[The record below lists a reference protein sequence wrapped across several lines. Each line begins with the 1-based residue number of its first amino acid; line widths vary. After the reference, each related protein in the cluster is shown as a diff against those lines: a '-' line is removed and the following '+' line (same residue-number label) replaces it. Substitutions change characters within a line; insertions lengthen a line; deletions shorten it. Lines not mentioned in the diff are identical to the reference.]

1 MQKKAGLIQGK
12 KKGPLP
18 MALAQIVLLALF
30 GGLGY
35 ATIAKESETN
45 ALLAS
50 VGKAIATAY
59 GTLETVMSKKTK
71 PAS

>member
-1 MQKKAGLIQGK
+1 
-12 KKGPLP
+12 
-18 MALAQIVLLALF
+18 MALAQILLLALF

-45 ALLAS
+45 ALLGS
-50 VGKAIATAY
+50 LGKAIATAY
-59 GTLETVMSKKTK
+59 ATLETVMSKKTK

>member
-1 MQKKAGLIQGK
+1 MQKSVEVKQGK

-18 MALAQIVLLALF
+18 MALAQILLFALL

-35 ATIAKESETN
+35 ATIVKESETN

-50 VGKAIATAY
+50 LGKSISVAY
-59 GTLETVMSKKTK
+59 GGLERAFSKKTK